1 MLFHRSTN
9 LKIKVLSAIVNR
21 LSVIFLFSPGKILD
35 AQEIRKIMFVEDLCF
50 AKLKKVE
57 VANQM

>member
-1 MLFHRSTN
+1 
-9 LKIKVLSAIVNR
+9 LSAIVNR

-35 AQEIRKIMFVEDLCF
+35 AQEIRKIMVVEDLCF